1 METNTHFLEV
11 QLLRKN
17 CKEQKEAKAMP
28 AKYNIASTE
37 LIEAAQEEAQ
47 DWVAQNSKFSDMSFI
62 AKRTIAE
69 FILNRNGYTMF
80 KNNGPVA

>member
-1 METNTHFLEV
+1 
-11 QLLRKN
+11 
-17 CKEQKEAKAMP
+17 MP

-47 DWVAQNSKFSDMSFI
+47 DWVAQNSKFSDMPFV
-62 AKRTIAE
+62 ARRTIAE

-80 KNNGPVA
+80 KDNT

>member
-1 METNTHFLEV
+1 MST
-11 QLLRKN
+11 
-17 CKEQKEAKAMP
+17 
-28 AKYNIASTE
+28 KYNVASTE

-47 DWVAQNSKFSDMSFI
+47 DWVAQNSKFSDMPFI

-80 KNNGPVA
+80 KEI